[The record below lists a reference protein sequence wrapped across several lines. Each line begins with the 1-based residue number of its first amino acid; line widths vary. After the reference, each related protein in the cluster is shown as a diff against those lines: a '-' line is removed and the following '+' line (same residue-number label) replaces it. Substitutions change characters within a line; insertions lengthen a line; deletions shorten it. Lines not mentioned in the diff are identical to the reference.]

1 MDKKNFKLLLI
12 AGHGNG
18 DSGAVGN
25 GYKEADLTRELVTL
39 IKSAADTAGIS
50 CTVADTSRNYFSY
63 LRDGGTYDFTPY
75 TYVGEIHFNAS
86 TTADTTGDGRIT
98 GSMFYIS
105 QSETGHSVED
115 AILQQMYA
123 IGGSQAWDGVV
134 IAQRQFT
141 GGLLVQERV
150 RAQGVSHGL
159 FETCFLSDWD
169 DMDWYQKNK
178 EKIAQAYIKGL
189 MIGFG
194 LSGENTSAE
203 STSSGNLTYVGTGIG
218 TAVSLDVIHIRS
230 GAGTEHPSYGTIGKG
245 TAVEVLG
252 LLSNGWFQIV
262 WPGAGSGYAYTSYQN
277 GRYYAYTANRRTYVV
292 KAGDTLSEIA
302 RRLLGKESRYP
313 EIMQLNQL
321 PSTTI
326 NVGQVLFMPEK

>member
-1 MDKKNFKLLLI
+1 MEKKNFKLLLI

-25 GYKEADLTRELVTL
+25 GYKEADLTRELVKL
-39 IKSAADTAGIS
+39 IQSAAYDAGIS
-50 CTVADTSRNYFSY
+50 CTVADPSRNYFTY
-63 LRDGGTYDFTPY
+63 LRDGRSYDFTPF

-86 TTADTTGDGRIT
+86 AITDTKGDGKMT

-123 IGGSQAWDGVV
+123 IGSRQAWDGVV

-159 FETCFLSDWD
+159 FETCFISDQD

-189 MIGFG
+189 IAGFE
-194 LSGENTSAE
+194 LSGES
-203 STSSGNLTYVGTGIG
+203 SSSGNTAYAGKGIG
-218 TAVSLDVIHIRS
+218 TAVSLDTMHIRC
-230 GAGTEHPSYGTIGKG
+230 GAGTNYDSYGTIEKG
-245 TAVEVLG
+245 TAVEVLT

-262 WPGAGSGYAYTSYQN
+262 WPGASNGYAYTSYQN
-277 GRYYAYTANRRTYVV
+277 GRYYAYTANHRTYVV
-292 KAGDTLSEIA
+292 KAGDTLSKIA
-302 RRLLGKESRYP
+302 RQLLGDESRYP
-313 EIMQLNQL
+313 EIIQLNKL
-321 PSTTI
+321 SSDTI
-326 NVGQVLFMPEK
+326 NIGQVLSMPEK

>member
-1 MDKKNFKLLLI
+1 MEKKNFKLLLI

-25 GYKEADLTRELVTL
+25 GYKEADLTRELVKL
-39 IKSAADTAGIS
+39 IQSAAYDAGIS
-50 CTVADTSRNYFSY
+50 CTVADPSRNYFTY
-63 LRDGGTYDFTPY
+63 LRDGGSYDFTPF

-86 TTADTTGDGRIT
+86 AITDTKGDGKMT

-123 IGGSQAWDGVV
+123 IGSRQAWDGVV

-159 FETCFLSDWD
+159 FETCFISDQD

-189 MIGFG
+189 IAGFG
-194 LSGENTSAE
+194 LSGEN
-203 STSSGNLTYVGTGIG
+203 SSNGNMSYVGKGIG
-218 TAVSLDVIHIRS
+218 TAVSLDSMNIRS
-230 GAGTEHPSYGTIGKG
+230 GAGTNYDSYGTIGKG
-245 TAVEVLG
+245 TAVEVLEMM
-252 LLSNGWFQIV
+252 SNGWMKIV
-262 WPGAGSGYAYTSYQN
+262 WPGAASGYAYTSYQN
-277 GRYYAYTANRRTYVV
+277 GKYYSYTANHRTYIV
-292 KAGDTLSEIA
+292 KAGDTLSGIA
-302 RRLLGKESRYP
+302 RNQLGAESRYR
-313 EIMQLNQL
+313 EIMKLNGL
-321 PSTTI
+321 ASTTI
-326 NVGQVLFMPEK
+326 DAGQVLAIPVK